1 MLNIIWEAL
10 LIHIIEDVL
19 RNLGGASVAD
29 LKKIAVCMPDTL
41 LKEIDDMVCH
51 ESINRSE
58 FIRNAMRFYITEMKR
73 VDTIE
78 KMKSG
83 YLEMSEINLTLAEIG
98 LTSDNETMIGYE
110 TRLAECE

>member
-1 MLNIIWEAL
+1 
-10 LIHIIEDVL
+10 
-19 RNLGGASVAD
+19 VAD

-51 ESINRSE
+51 ECNNRSE
-58 FIRNAMRFYITEMKR
+58 FIRNAMRFYLTEIKR
-73 VDTIE
+73 TTVIE

-83 YLEMSEINLTLAEIG
+83 YLEMSEINITLAEIG
-98 LTSDNETMIGYE
+98 LTADNETIIGYE